1 MSHKLYGF
9 AHSSDPV
16 IIQYIEEQLNAIV
29 NQYPD
34 LEIEIGNENHP
45 VLLRYSKT
53 PDRFPCLMLTKNGVC
68 KNYIH
73 AKLSNDEAYSWF
85 ITKRG

>member
-16 IIQYIEEQLNAIV
+16 LIQYVEEQLKAIAI
-29 NQYPD
+29 QD
-34 LEIEIGNENHP
+34 SELEIELGNETHEL
-45 VLLRYSKT
+45 LLRHSTT
-53 PDRFPCLMLTKNGVC
+53 PDRFPCLMLTKNGIA

>member
-16 IIQYIEEQLNAIV
+16 LIQYVEEQLKSILI
-29 NQYPD
+29 QHPD
-34 LEIEIGNENHP
+34 LEIELGNENHEML
-45 VLLRYSKT
+45 VRYSTT
-53 PDRFPCLMLTKNGVC
+53 PDRFPCLMLTKYGIS

-73 AKLSNDEAYSWF
+73 AKLSNNEAYSWF

>member
-16 IIQYIEEQLNAIV
+16 LIQYVEEQLKSILI
-29 NQYPD
+29 QHPD
-34 LEIEIGNENHP
+34 LEIELGNENHEML
-45 VLLRYSKT
+45 VRYSTT
-53 PDRFPCLMLTKNGVC
+53 PDRFPCLMLTKNGIA

>member
-9 AHSSDPV
+9 AHSSDPML
-16 IIQYIEEQLNAIV
+16 IQYVEEQLKSIAI
-29 NQYPD
+29 QHPD
-34 LEIEIGNENHP
+34 LEIELGNEYHEML
-45 VLLRYSKT
+45 VRYSVT
-53 PDRFPCLMLTKNGVC
+53 PNRFPCLMLTKNGIS

-73 AKLSNDEAYSWF
+73 AKLSNDEAYTWF